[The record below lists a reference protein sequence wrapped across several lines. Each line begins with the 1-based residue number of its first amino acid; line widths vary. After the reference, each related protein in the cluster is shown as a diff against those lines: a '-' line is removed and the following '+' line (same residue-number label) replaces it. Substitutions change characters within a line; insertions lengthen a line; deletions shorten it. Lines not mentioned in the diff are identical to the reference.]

1 MYSKLRGED
10 KKNAIDYL
18 RKKLYTN
25 HGTRHEDTTADNYD
39 DFEVDEKYYTYP
51 VCSLEGTDYEIVG
64 RIDRIHTDSEGVKT
78 IVEIKNRAR
87 GLFKTVRDYEEVQ
100 CQTYMEMLDIDNCQ
114 LIEQYN
120 ESRLGYKIN
129 RDRQKWLSEINPRLV
144 NFCRHFH
151 SLLSK

>member
-1 MYSKLRGED
+1 M
-10 KKNAIDYL
+10 
-18 RKKLYTN
+18 
-25 HGTRHEDTTADNYD
+25 
-39 DFEVDEKYYTYP
+39 
-51 VCSLEGTDYEIVG
+51 
-64 RIDRIHTDSEGVKT
+64 
-78 IVEIKNRAR
+78 EIKNRTR